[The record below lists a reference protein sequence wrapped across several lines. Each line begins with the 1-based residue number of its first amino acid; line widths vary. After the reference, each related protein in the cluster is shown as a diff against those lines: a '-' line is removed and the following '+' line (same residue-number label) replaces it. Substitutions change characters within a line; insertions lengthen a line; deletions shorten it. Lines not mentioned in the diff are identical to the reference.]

1 METIKISDYQS
12 SQMSDG
18 MVVRRIL
25 AGEKELFE
33 ILMRRYNQT
42 LYRIVR
48 GYLKNDEQEV
58 EDVMQ
63 NTYLKSF
70 DKLQQFLGNSA
81 FSTWLIRIGINE
93 SLLRLREIKKSN
105 TFYISQQEM
114 PAEKIIQL
122 PDSRQM
128 NPEKLAIRNETRLL
142 IEHAIDQ
149 LPEKYRVIYILKEV
163 EGLDTAE
170 IESCLGI
177 SANNIKVRLHRA
189 KTLLKDVLYKQHT
202 AESVFEFG
210 DARCDR
216 IVNNVMKAI

>member
-1 METIKISDYQS
+1 
-12 SQMSDG
+12 MSDG

-48 GYLKNDEQEV
+48 GYLHEEQEV

-70 DKLQQFLGNSA
+70 DKLQQFRGNSA

-93 SLLRLREIKKSN
+93 SLLRLREVKRSK
-105 TFYISQQEM
+105 TFYTSQQEM
-114 PAEKIIQL
+114 PDEKIIQL
-122 PDSRQM
+122 PDSKQM
-128 NPEKLAIRNETRLL
+128 NPEKLAIRQETRLL

-163 EGLDTAE
+163 EGLDTEE

-189 KTLLKDVLYKQHT
+189 KSLLKDVLYKQHAT
-202 AESVFEFG
+202 ESIFEFG
-210 DARCDR
+210 NIRCDR
-216 IVNNVMKAI
+216 IVNNVMKTI

>member
-1 METIKISDYQS
+1 METLKISDYQS
-12 SQMSDG
+12 SQLSDG

-48 GYLKNDEQEV
+48 GYLRDEQEI

-63 NTYLKSF
+63 DTYLKSF
-70 DKLQQFLGNSA
+70 DKLQQFRGDST

-93 SLLRLREIKKSN
+93 SLLRLREVKKSKS
-105 TFYISQQEM
+105 FYISQQEM
-114 PAEKIIQL
+114 PDEKIIQL
-122 PDSRQM
+122 PDSKQM
-128 NPEKLAIRNETRLL
+128 NPEKLAIRQETRLL

-163 EGLDTAE
+163 EGLATEE
-170 IESCLGI
+170 IERCLNI

-189 KTLLKDVLYKQHT
+189 KSLLKDVLYKQHAT
-202 AESVFEFG
+202 EGIFEFG
-210 DARCDR
+210 DTRCDR
-216 IVNNVMKAI
+216 LVNKVMKAI